1 VTKREGLLDLP
12 PRPGYAPRV
21 DRPAASA
28 LDPGIVARITEL
40 CERGDDELEAA
51 RYDAAIDRYREALAL
66 VPHPVR
72 SWGVSTFI
80 HASIAEALYLG
91 GEHASAREAIDEAF
105 RCEGGIGNAFLHL
118 RLGQIEHILGN
129 RGRALDELIRAF
141 TRSGEEVFAGEDP
154 KYLAMVKV
162 ALLD

>member
-1 VTKREGLLDLP
+1 M
-12 PRPGYAPRV
+12 
-21 DRPAASA
+21 DRPAAA
-28 LDPGIVARITEL
+28 DLDPRIVARITEL

-51 RYDAAIDRYREALAL
+51 RYDAAVDRYKEALAL
-66 VPHPVR
+66 VPRPVTA
-72 SWGVSTFI
+72 WGVSTFI
-80 HASIAEALYLG
+80 HASIAEALYLAG
-91 GEHASAREAIDEAF
+91 SFARAREAIDDAF

-154 KYLAMVKV
+154 KYLAMVKAV
-162 ALLD
+162 LLD